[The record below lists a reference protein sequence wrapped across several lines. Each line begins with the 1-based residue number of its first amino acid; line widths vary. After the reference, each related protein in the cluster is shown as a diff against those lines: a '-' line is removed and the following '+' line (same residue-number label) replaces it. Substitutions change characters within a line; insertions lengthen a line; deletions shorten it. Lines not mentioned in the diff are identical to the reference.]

1 MIKTIFLA
9 NPYAATFIRNPMG
22 CSPSVLELITPFL
35 STPWLFGAPLEV
47 DTQRMAGFLD
57 RQPPPRSRFGIDGG
71 ALLAATHR
79 YLPSLTI
86 ES

>member
-57 RQPPPRSRFGIDGG
+57 RQPPPR
-71 ALLAATHR
+71 AVTHR
-79 YLPSLTI
+79 YLPLLTVTYQNPR
-86 ES
+86 